1 MKYIVTTNLRKRHAH
16 VFRSRIFDTN
26 LLMLLI
32 TISSACSNE
41 RYLITNDSTNI
52 NNHSQRKIEQKTRQ
66 KEHFDSTTISVN
78 ITSKNCTTII
88 EKDKVRYL
96 KQVIHD
102 TITNTVKDTVYIQ
115 KQNSTTLK
123 QVEVRKKSHHT
134 DIILLLTLLIFIL
147 WKVWRLNRH

>member
-1 MKYIVTTNLRKRHAH
+1 
-16 VFRSRIFDTN
+16 
-26 LLMLLI
+26 MLLI

>member
-1 MKYIVTTNLRKRHAH
+1 M
-16 VFRSRIFDTN
+16 
-26 LLMLLI
+26 
-32 TISSACSNE
+32 
-41 RYLITNDSTNI
+41 ITNDSTNI